1 MLQYNNKVNTVLT
14 CIRLMR
20 FPVTFL
26 SVKCMI
32 LKYRLSLPDS
42 GKDTKMKRVNDNF
55 FVSDCIFLMSHKEEN
70 DGSRERGHKTV
81 SV

>member
-1 MLQYNNKVNTVLT
+1 MLQYNNKINTALAYLRYT
-14 CIRLMR
+14 R

-32 LKYRLSLPDS
+32 LKDRLSLPGS
-42 GKDTKMKRVNDNF
+42 GKDTKMKRVNNI
-55 FVSDCIFLMSHKEEN
+55 FVSDCIFLMNHKEEN
-70 DGSRERGHKTV
+70 DGSRECSHKTV